1 MTNTQRRAGA
11 SAVDASISDCS
22 KKKPSPV
29 NGTFILVF
37 TSLPACKTSLLC
49 ADGSLCDSFWEA
61 DARTCARDWLVSVD
75 RIPFWTKPPTRWV
88 FCSSSCTGTMW
99 AKYAVWFSESWKMS
113 LLITWKQSE
122 IFVKFWKILVCFSF
136 RWLHQSS
143 GKEGCPHSW
152 WLMAILQITD
162 ARRHS

>member
-1 MTNTQRRAGA
+1 MTNTHQRAGV
-11 SAVDASISDCS
+11 SAVDVSISDCS

-49 ADGSLCDSFWEA
+49 ADGSLCDSSWEA
-61 DARTCARDWLVSVD
+61 DARMCARDWLGSAN
-75 RIPFWTKPPTRWV
+75 RIPFWTKPLTSWV
-88 FCSSSCTGTMW
+88 CCSSSCTGTIW
-99 AKYAVWFSESWKMS
+99 VKS
-113 LLITWKQSE
+113 ITWKQSE
-122 IFVKFWKILVCFSF
+122 IFVKFWKVFVCFSF
-136 RWLHQSS
+136 QWLHRSS